1 MYACTYVCMHACLD
15 VCIYIFFYLFMYVY
29 IYIFIYVYLFM
40 HICMY
45 VCMHACMHAC
55 THAILYVC
63 VSVGCGMILKP
74 RMFLQP
80 KPGDSETKTDDSET
94 KKRFR
99 NQGWFRN
106 QGHLETKNGRLSNRA
121 VRISFLW
128 KPGRYCP
135 PPTAPVAWT
144 VPFYVTAPLVK
155 K

>member
-1 MYACTYVCMHACLD
+1 M
-15 VCIYIFFYLFMYVY
+15 Y
-29 IYIFIYVYLFM
+29 IYIYIYVYLCIFIYAHM
-40 HICMY
+40 YVCMY
-45 VCMHACMHAC
+45 ACMHACMHAR
-55 THAILYVC
+55 ILYVC

-94 KKRFR
+94 KKTIPKPRMIPKPKTPG
-99 NQGWFRN
+99 NQKWPAQQSSSAHFFS
-106 QGHLETKNGRLSNRA
+106 LEARTLLS
-121 VRISFLW
+121 
-128 KPGRYCP
+128 